1 MIVLSYHRGYQSFS
15 VRKNLLYFWD
25 AFGRLF

>member
-1 MIVLSYHRGYQSFS
+1 MIVLSYHRGYQVSI
-15 VRKNLLYFWD
+15 RKNLLYFWD